1 MMHWLILLTSIL
13 FEVLGTSFL
22 KHAFQPDRIIY
33 AVLALV
39 ISAYVASFALLGFAL
54 RHFDLS
60 VAYAIW
66 AGLGTTLVALVG
78 VVFFGDKV
86 TALKLASIAM
96 IVAGIVG
103 LNLSGV
109 SHG

>member
-1 MMHWLILLTSIL
+1 MIKWLILFSSIM

-39 ISAYVASFALLGFAL
+39 VASYVASFVLLGFAL

-66 AGLGTTLVALVG
+66 AGLGVTVVAVIG

-86 TALKLASIAM
+86 SALKLVSIAM

>member
-1 MMHWLILLTSIL
+1 MMHWLILFASIL

-39 ISAYVASFALLGFAL
+39 VASYVASFALLGFAL

-66 AGLGTTLVALVG
+66 AGLGVTVVAVVG
-78 VVFFGDKV
+78 VVFFGDSV
-86 TALKLASIAM
+86 SALKIASIAM
-96 IVAGIVG
+96 IVAGIIG
-103 LNLSGV
+103 LNLSGI

>member
-1 MMHWLILLTSIL
+1 MHWLILLSSIL

-39 ISAYVASFALLGFAL
+39 VSSYIASFALLGFAL

-66 AGLGTTLVALVG
+66 AGLGVTVVAVVG
-78 VVFFGDKV
+78 VVFFGDSV
-86 TALKLASIAM
+86 SVLKLVSIAM

>member
-1 MMHWLILLTSIL
+1 MIKWLILFSSIM

-33 AVLALV
+33 TALTLV
-39 ISAYVASFALLGFAL
+39 VSFYVASFVLLGFAL

-66 AGLGTTLVALVG
+66 AGLGVTVVAVIG

-86 TALKLASIAM
+86 SALKLVSIAM

>member
-1 MMHWLILLTSIL
+1 MIKWLILLSSIL

-22 KHAFQPDRIIY
+22 KHAFQPDRIIHS
-33 AVLALV
+33 ALTLV
-39 ISAYVASFALLGFAL
+39 VGFYVASFVLLGYAM

-66 AGLGTTLVALVG
+66 AGLGVTLVAVIG

-86 TALKLASIAM
+86 SALKLASIAM

>member
-1 MMHWLILLTSIL
+1 MHWLILLSSIL

-39 ISAYVASFALLGFAL
+39 IASYVASFALLGFAL

-60 VAYAIW
+60 VAYAVW
-66 AGLGTTLVALVG
+66 AGLGVTVVAVVG
-78 VVFFGDKV
+78 VVFFGDSV
-86 TALKLASIAM
+86 SALKLASIAL

>member
-1 MMHWLILLTSIL
+1 MHWLILLSSIV

-39 ISAYVASFALLGFAL
+39 VSSYVASFALLGFAP

-78 VVFFGDKV
+78 VLFFGDKV